1 MNSEQRSSP
10 VYSIGHSTRTAD
22 ELVSLLRE
30 NGIATLADIRRFPG
44 SRRHP
49 HFSSENLA
57 RTLAAAGIAY
67 VHLEALGGHRK
78 TTAKSPNTAWRN
90 DSFRGYADHMATA
103 EFQAGVDRLEALDAP
118 VAYMC
123 AEAVPWRCHRNL
135 LSDELVRR
143 GRQVQHILGPGSSKE
158 HVINPAA
165 REVGGVLVYADVL
178 PLFG

>member
-1 MNSEQRSSP
+1 MNSEQRPSP

-22 ELVSLLRE
+22 EFVSLLLE
-30 NGIATLADIRRFPG
+30 NGIATVADIRRFPG

-57 RTLAAAGIAY
+57 RTLAMAGIGY
-67 VHLEALGGHRK
+67 VHLEALGGHRR
-78 TTAKSPNTAWRN
+78 TTPTSPNTAWRN
-90 DSFRGYADHMATA
+90 DSFRGYADHMSTA
-103 EFQAGVDRLEALDAP
+103 EFQAGVDRLESLLTP
-118 VAYMC
+118 VAFMC

-135 LSDELVRR
+135 LSDELLRR
-143 GRQVQHILGPGSSKE
+143 ARRVLHVLGPGSLRE

-165 REVGGVLVYADVL
+165 REVGGVLVYAEVL